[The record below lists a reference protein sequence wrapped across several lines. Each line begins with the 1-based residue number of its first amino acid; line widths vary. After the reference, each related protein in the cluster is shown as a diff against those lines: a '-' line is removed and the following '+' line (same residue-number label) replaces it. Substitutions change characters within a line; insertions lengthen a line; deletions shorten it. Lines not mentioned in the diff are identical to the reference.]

1 MSEKNQIFAFV
12 SGEVAPEFYGRR
24 DLAKFPLALRECENF
39 WIDFRGGLINRTGTE
54 FIAMLPRQPH
64 IWATFSTRQYDLA
77 LLFLAGK
84 MLVLRDG
91 KFVPSGSPVVGT
103 ADAGGI
109 VSETNTFADGDLV
122 HVTHATREGYYLVG
136 SASGSSFRLEDAAGF
151 PVEGPVSVT
160 PTYALTTPYAAND
173 LESLRF
179 FQEGPDL
186 IVTTQSHVPTTITY
200 TADDDWALAAIASN
214 QPDAPGTVTL
224 TPSTSGSASVS
235 YVVTAVVNGVE
246 SEGSSETRNNVV
258 NMSATTGHITVSW
271 VAAPEADEY
280 YIYRSLVYPTAT
292 YPAGADY
299 GYIGKTTGTSF
310 VDGNITP
317 DFTKSPPEYLTF
329 WGPGNYPTTYC
340 RFQQRGYFAGMENDP
355 LSIVASVPGSRN
367 IYLANT
373 PPIATDALR
382 YELDSQTGKP
392 IHSLLPLRY
401 GLLIFDAQG
410 ITQLKG
416 SGQSVAISATDA
428 FAEVQGYTS
437 VAPIQPI
444 AINLDVIYTT
454 ELFTEVNAMV
464 YTEYTNSFKTQDISI
479 LSSHLFGEGRGIK
492 KMTWLP
498 EPHKLVTFIREDGQ
512 LISLTYESTQDV
524 YAWGRQRTRGEY
536 LNHTM
541 LRENKHCV
549 LYQSNLRELLGA
561 EVMTIERERPR
572 RNGGYDRH
580 WFVDCGGELPLV
592 YPASNARAVCQGEG
606 ELADW
611 HFFVEGGHS
620 AIPLDAVVYVKGAM
634 FRVSE
639 DAGTHLVLRPK
650 HTPEIRPL
658 YDLGVLKAGE
668 GDWGYASPTNNITG
682 LWWLEGQNVSVQ
694 VDGDYWLDKPVVG
707 GEVTFDGE
715 GARILAG
722 LPYECRAQT
731 LALGLPDMMLDG
743 RPLALRGV
751 ALRQW
756 QTRGLAIGPSYD
768 EVEELPSRSDEPWGN
783 PLRREENLVVVPM
796 LGQSG
801 WQTEQHLAFIQR
813 YPSPTNVLGLVFN
826 LDVGDD

>member
-24 DLAKFPLALRECENF
+24 DLAKFPLSLRECENF

-54 FIAMLPRQPH
+54 FIAMLPPQAH
-64 IWATFSTRQYDLA
+64 TWATFSTLNYDLA
-77 LLFLAGK
+77 LLFLSEK
-84 MLVLRDG
+84 MYVLRDG
-91 KFVPSGSPVVGT
+91 RFVLGGAAVSGT
-103 ADAGGI
+103 ADAAGLVT
-109 VSETNTFADGDLV
+109 VSNTFSDGDLV
-122 HVTHATREGYYLVG
+122 HAEHMTRGGYYLVSG
-136 SASGSSFRLEDAAGF
+136 ASGSSFTLLDAAGN
-151 PVEGPVSVT
+151 PPEGPVTVQAV
-160 PTYALTTPYAAND
+160 YALATPYVAAE
-173 LESLRF
+173 LPTLRF

-186 IVTTQSHVPTTITY
+186 IVTTQERAPATITY
-200 TADDDWALAAIASN
+200 TADDNWTHSVIATD
-214 QPDAPGTVTL
+214 QPDNPGTVTL
-224 TPSTSGSASVS
+224 TPSASGSASVS

-246 SEGSSETRNNVV
+246 SEGSSVVQNNVV
-258 NMSATTGHITVSW
+258 NMAATTGHITVDW
-271 VAAPEADEY
+271 VAAPAADEY

-299 GYIGKTTGTSF
+299 GYVGKTTGLSF

-317 DFTKSPPEYLTF
+317 DFTKSPPEYLAF

-340 RFQQRGYFAGMENDP
+340 RFQQRGYFAGMKNDP

-367 IYLANT
+367 TYLANM
-373 PPIATDALR
+373 PPVATDALR

-444 AINLDVIYTT
+444 AINLDVVYTT
-454 ELFTEVNAMV
+454 ELFTEVNAMG

-498 EPHKLVTFIREDGQ
+498 EPHKLVNFIRSDGQ
-512 LISLTYESTQDV
+512 LVTLTYESTQDV

-541 LRENKHCV
+541 LREDKHCI
-549 LYQSNLRELLGA
+549 LYQSNLRELLGE
-561 EVMTIERERPR
+561 EVLTIERERPR

-580 WFVDCGGELPLV
+580 WYVDCGGELPLT
-592 YPASNARAVCQGEG
+592 YPAVSAKAVKQGDDS
-606 ELADW
+606 LSDW
-611 HFFVEGGHS
+611 HLYVDGGHS
-620 AIPLDAVVYVKGAM
+620 AISVESVVYLRGAM
-634 FRVSE
+634 FRVAE
-639 DAGTHLVLRPK
+639 DLGTHLLLRPK
-650 HTPEIRPL
+650 HTPEMRPL
-658 YDLGVLKAGE
+658 YDLNSIKAGQGE
-668 GDWGYASPTNNITG
+668 WGYGFPTDNVTG
-682 LWWLEGQNVSVQ
+682 LWWLEGQKVSAQ
-694 VDGDYWLDKPVVG
+694 VDGDYWLDKEVVG
-707 GEVTFDGE
+707 GEVRFDGR
-715 GARILAG
+715 GARVLVG

-731 LALGLPDMMLDG
+731 MSLGLQDMMLDG

-756 QTRGLAIGPSYD
+756 QTRGLAIGHTYAD
-768 EVEELPSRSDEPWGN
+768 IEELPSRGDEAWDN
-783 PLRREENLVVVPM
+783 PLRREENLVIVPL
-796 LGQSG
+796 LGSSG
-801 WQTEQHLAFIQR
+801 WGSEQHLVFVQR
-813 YPSPTNVLGLVFN
+813 YPTPTSVLGLVFN
-826 LDVGDD
+826 LDVGED